1 MNLQSF
7 GVKNRYH
14 WRRLDGDSFLFGK
27 LNLDGEI
34 EGEDCVY
41 LFPGLERAISGRFK
55 NGRMVSG
62 KYGRVT
68 GGQRSKVMMRP
79 RVEVDSSEGDM
90 TGYDPSTWCR
100 IRYKISW

>member
-1 MNLQSF
+1 M
-7 GVKNRYH
+7 
-14 WRRLDGDSFLFGK
+14 
-27 LNLDGEI
+27 DGEI

-68 GGQRSKVMMRP
+68 GAEVTCQRSKVMMRP
-79 RVEVDSSEGDM
+79 RIEVDISERAM